1 MQKLHLKKNCELCNY
16 RTSEIDKAKSRI
28 RITINIGCILLLVFS
43 AYYMVRRG
51 KARVAGGENV
61 QNTNLAKKKAL
72 REEKAA
78 ESA

>member
-1 MQKLHLKKNCELCNY
+1 
-16 RTSEIDKAKSRI
+16 
-28 RITINIGCILLLVFS
+28 
-43 AYYMVRRG
+43 MVRRG